1 MEWLG
6 IKWLGVSAENGQKLL
21 LTLVF
26 VVAVL
31 AVTSLARRLTAAA
44 SRRTPRQPAAF
55 WARQGIALVGA
66 AVLLLGV
73 MSIWFDNPERLSTAL
88 GLATA
93 GVAFALQ
100 KVITSFAGYFVILRG
115 KTFTVGD
122 RISMGGVRGD
132 VIALGFMQTTIMEMG
147 QPPSVQSADPAMWV
161 KSRQFT
167 GRLVTV
173 SNSNIFDQPVY
184 NYTRDFP
191 FIWEEMTV
199 PVRYQDDC
207 AKVEAI
213 LLDAAGRQAVKVE
226 DVGEDALERLRRDF
240 QVDVKDF
247 TPAVYYRLTDN
258 WVELTLRFI
267 AGEHGTRALKDR
279 MARDVLAALKAAGI
293 GVASATYEI
302 VGVPPLQLR
311 EEPRRAVPAA

>member
-6 IKWLGVSAENGQKLL
+6 IKWLGVNAENGQKLL

-26 VVAVL
+26 VAVVL
-31 AVTSLARRLTAAA
+31 VVTSLARRLTRAA
-44 SRRTPRQPAAF
+44 SGGEPRRPVAF

-191 FIWEEMTV
+191 FIWEELTL
-199 PVRYQDDC
+199 PVRYQDDA
-207 AKVEAI
+207 AKAEAI
-213 LLDAAGRQAVKVE
+213 LLDAAAQHAVKVH
-226 DVGEDALERLRRDF
+226 DVGEESLERLRKEYH
-240 QVDVKDF
+240 VDVKDF
-247 TPAVYYRLTDN
+247 TPTVYYRLTDN

-267 AGEHGTRALKDR
+267 TREHGIRALKDR
-279 MARDVLAALKAAGI
+279 MARDVLAALKAAGM
-293 GVASATYEI
+293 GVASTTYEI
-302 VGVPPLQLR
+302 VGVPPLQLQQ
-311 EEPRRAVPAA
+311 VPGAAQSPP